1 MPQNA
6 TNGNLMIMTITK
18 ALVVLI
24 FVGTV
29 AYCTIQQIPI
39 DNTILTILVGVLGV
53 KEAVS
58 AIVYADTG
66 RRTH

>member
-6 TNGNLMIMTITK
+6 TNGNLMIMTVTK

-29 AYCTIQQIPI
+29 AYCTIQQIPF
-39 DNTILTILVGVLGV
+39 DNTIVTILVGVLGV

-58 AIVYADTG
+58 AAIYFDTA
-66 RRTH
+66 RHK

>member
-6 TNGNLMIMTITK
+6 TNGNLLIMTITK

-29 AYCTIQQIPI
+29 AWCTIQQIPF
-39 DNTILTILVGVLGV
+39 DNTIVTILVGVLGV

-58 AIVYADTG
+58 AAVYYDTQ
-66 RRTH
+66 RHR

>member
-6 TNGNLMIMTITK
+6 TNGNLLIMTVTK

-29 AYCTIQQIPI
+29 AYCTIQQIPL

-58 AIVYADTG
+58 AAVYLDTG
-66 RRTH
+66 RSRH